1 MTLYGGIDL
10 HSNNCYVALLDEG
23 DRVVSDGRLP
33 NDLEAVLQVLAPY
46 RARNQG
52 LVVESTYNW
61 YWLVDCLMA
70 DGYRLHP
77 ADTAAIKRYDGGKY
91 SDGSWD
97 AALRCA
103 RRYPW

>member
-46 RARNQG
+46 RRA
-52 LVVESTYNW
+52 Y
-61 YWLVDCLMA
+61 A
-70 DGYRLHP
+70 
-77 ADTAAIKRYDGGKY
+77 
-91 SDGSWD
+91 
-97 AALRCA
+97 AALAYALGYAAQHWQVPFCQSFSFVFNFDDPLEA
-103 RRYPW
+103 APPSCTV